1 MQLSSADERR
11 AVTLW
16 LRTGRWPTVRSA
28 NGLELKFNPYHDRQ
42 NGRFTFGPGGSR
54 DTWRS
59 ARLAAGRIEE
69 PAGRGSNSRAFEDPM
84 TLEHVAPALRGSPAG
99 AVVAIADDFFNIFGN
114 ADAAQIEI
122 IDGRANKALA
132 DIKRL
137 DPHFHFNDLGPNTTV
152 EGRQNRLNDILMH
165 RAAIYLRVRGD
176 YGPLQVETLKL
187 VQKKADDAYTRGQE
201 LLARGK
207 LTHGTTD
214 RMKLGNY
221 IDREVRKDVR
231 ERFFF
236 YGVKVSSDGR
246 VRVNRQEN
254 GVSGRDYSVPDI
266 RVDRFYYDVSLQ
278 AKRPGAEQIV
288 RYFGTKAN
296 PEYVII
302 VRPRQEAPNHSY
314 IIKR

>member
-1 MQLSSADERR
+1 MQLSSADERQ

-54 DTWRS
+54 ETWRS
-59 ARLAAGRIEE
+59 ARLAAGQIEE
-69 PAGRGSNSRAFEDPM
+69 PASRGSNSRAFEDPM

-99 AVVAIADDFFNIFGN
+99 AVVAVADDFFNIYGN
-114 ADAAQIEI
+114 ADAGQIEI

-137 DPHFHFNDLGPNTTV
+137 DPHFHFDDLGPNTTV
-152 EGRQNRLNDILMH
+152 EGRQNRLNDILMQ
-165 RAAIYLRVRGD
+165 RASVYARVRGD
-176 YGPLQVETLKL
+176 YGPLQVQTLKL
-187 VQKKADDAYTRGQE
+187 VQRKAAEAYTRGQE

-207 LTHGTTD
+207 LTHGTTE

-221 IDREVRKDVR
+221 IDREVRRKVR
-231 ERFFF
+231 ETFNQ
-236 YGVKVSSDGR
+236 YGIKNSSDGR
-246 VRVNRQEN
+246 VRVNRREN
-254 GVSGRDYSVPDI
+254 SASGQRYSVPDI
-266 RVDRFYYDVSLQ
+266 RVDKFFYDVSLQ
-278 AKRPGAEQIV
+278 EKRPGAEQIV
-288 RYFGTKAN
+288 RYFGAKTY
-296 PEYVII
+296 PEYVVI